1 MNEQS
6 MKEQARAPSP
16 TDIISLTSS
25 TPEWFDW
32 AIMQPCESRFVD
44 VDDCRIH
51 YLFWDSTDTHAN
63 PPGLLLVHGGGAH
76 ANWWRFIAPFFA
88 KQFRVAAIDLS
99 GMGDSGVREKYSA
112 EFRAREMQGV
122 INDAGFGDNTFIVG
136 HSFGGFMTLRYGV
149 DFGDRIAG
157 AIIADTPVR
166 HPDDPPPGRAN
177 RIFKS
182 TRPYPTY
189 EEAVARFRL
198 LPAQECD
205 NDFIVEYIARHSL
218 TRSDDGWRWK
228 FHPSAMGAD
237 RWAEPFH
244 EHMRNMRCRTAYIHG
259 EHSALVNP
267 EQLTYIKG
275 LMKPESPIVELPQAH
290 HHMMLD
296 QPLGFVAMVRSII
309 DCWRRF

>member
-1 MNEQS
+1 MNEQFS
-6 MKEQARAPSP
+6 APKPTDSIPLNSP
-16 TDIISLTSS
+16 T
-25 TPEWFDW
+25 PAWFDW
-32 AIMQPCESRFVD
+32 AIDQPCESRFVEAD
-44 VDDCRIH
+44 GCPIH
-51 YLFWDSTDTHAN
+51 YLSWESTHASAE

-76 ANWWRFIAPFFA
+76 ANWWRFVAPFFA
-88 KQFRVAAIDLS
+88 KHFRVAAIDLS
-99 GMGDSGVREKYSA
+99 GMGDSGKRESYSA
-112 EFRAREMQGV
+112 EVRAREIQAV
-122 INDAGFGDNTFIVG
+122 LTDAGYGTDAFIVG

-149 DFGDRIAG
+149 DFGDQIAG

-166 HPDDPPPGRAN
+166 HPDDPPPGRAS

-189 EEAVARFRL
+189 EEAVSRFRL
-198 LPAQECD
+198 LPEQECA

-218 TRSDDGWRWK
+218 KRSDDGWVWK

-244 EHMRNMRCRTAYIHG
+244 EHMQNMRCRTAYIHG
-259 EHSALVNP
+259 ESSALINSS
-267 EQLTYIKG
+267 QLDYIRG

-296 QPLGFVAMVRSII
+296 QPLAFVAMVRSII